1 MAQTPGG
8 PGDAPLV
15 LEPFSVSIGPSMIR
29 VAHIA
34 FSILMIPAPSLAQGL
49 PVNTGPQAPVWVW
62 FAGVVLLGLV
72 MAYAIMRNRK
82 RSRGEKNLT
91 DAATKANYANEDRA
105 AKSSGID

>member
-1 MAQTPGG
+1 
-8 PGDAPLV
+8 
-15 LEPFSVSIGPSMIR
+15 MIR
-29 VAHIA
+29 FALFVL
-34 FSILMIPAPSLAQGL
+34 FILTVPTTSLAQGL
-49 PVNTGPQAPVWVW
+49 PVKTGPQAPVWVW

>member
-1 MAQTPGG
+1 MIHF
-8 PGDAPLV
+8 APFAL
-15 LEPFSVSIGPSMIR
+15 L
-29 VAHIA
+29 
-34 FSILMIPAPSLAQGL
+34 ILTIPTPSLAQGL

-62 FAGVVLLGLV
+62 FAGVVVLGLV

-91 DAATKANYANEDRA
+91 DAATKANYAAEDRA